1 MGDFM
6 YYFIGLGNPGDKY
19 EGTRHNIGFTI
30 LEELAD
36 SFAFSAAEKQSHLSA
51 HLRRGKVGNTE
62 VCCVFPYT
70 FMNKSGLTV
79 QKLLQDDPNAECVIV
94 HDDSALP
101 LGTIRFSRGKGDGGH
116 NGMRSVFEHTKE
128 KNLLRLRIG
137 IQPLSLWN
145 GEPKPVPG
153 DKRAAFV
160 LGKFSLL
167 EKAEVKKV
175 VARSITALETLL
187 EKGEVKA
194 MDIYNR

>member
-1 MGDFM
+1 M

-30 LEELAD
+30 LNELAD
-36 SFAFSAAEKQSHLSA
+36 SFAFSTAEKQSHLSA
-51 HLRRGKVGNTE
+51 YLRKGLIGDTA

-70 FMNKSGLTV
+70 FMNNSGVTV
-79 QKLLQDDPNAECVIV
+79 QKLLQDDTNAQCVIV

-101 LGTIRFSRGKGDGGH
+101 LGTIRFSKGKGAGGH
-116 NGMRSVFEHTKE
+116 NGVRSIFEHTKE
-128 KNLLRLRIG
+128 NNFLRLRVG
-137 IQPLSLWN
+137 IQPLTFWK
-145 GEPKPVPG
+145 GEPKHIPG
-153 DKRAAFV
+153 EKRATFV
-160 LGKFSLL
+160 LGKFSVL

-175 VARSITALETLL
+175 AALAIEALETLL